1 MNKDESTDT
10 DDFRRP
16 PEADEAPRR
25 VYFNE
30 MQRDVVGVGAHTT
43 VITAGRGT
51 GKGVAHA
58 AVCLRNFQ
66 EMPGSTTAFVVPC
79 AKRGLSNTL
88 PSMFQHWETW
98 GYKRGVHWD
107 VGKKPNSKL
116 DWGRPLIAPE
126 NWENIITFY
135 NGSIGQ
141 IVSQERR
148 GTSNSKSFDFVDIDE
163 AKFVDFEQLKDE
175 TFPANRGQVREFGHC
190 PRHHGLLITS
200 DMPVTTKGSWFL
212 RYEQYHDQE
221 AAETIAELQQLA
233 NALKPRAGFNP
244 QERRR
249 LREVEQ
255 LLFSLRRGLTFARRY
270 SSLTNL
276 AVLGEPWV
284 RQMKRDLPPL
294 VFRTSILC
302 LDPDFRRDGFYSS
315 LTSDNVYRSSNVSAL
330 DSLGFEDLGR
340 LREIGG
346 DSRSDGDIIAGAP
359 LCVAFDYN
367 NNINWLVCGQPDEER
382 RRLNVLRAFYVKYE
396 RKLRELIGDF
406 CAYYAHHHTREVIFY
421 YDNTA
426 LAGNYAVNDEDFAW
440 VIEREFEALG
450 WSVVPV
456 YIGQAMRHMEK
467 YLLINRGL
475 AGQARLRP
483 MFNEEGTADLL
494 VSIKSAGMVGGKKD
508 KRGEKLAETEEDR
521 LEYRTDG
528 SDAFD
533 TLYIGCER
541 FPQDAG
547 LLICTSGSY

>member
-1 MNKDESTDT
+1 MNKDERSDT

-315 LTSDNVYRSSNVSAL
+315 LTSDNVYRSSNVSAI

-406 CAYYAHHHTREVIFY
+406 CAYYAHHHTREVVFY
-421 YDNTA
+421 YDQTA

-450 WSVVPV
+450 WTVVPV

-494 VSIKSAGMVGGKKD
+494 ISIKSAGMVGGKKD

-541 FPQDAG
+541 FPQDGG
-547 LLICTSGSY
+547 LLVCTSGSY

>member
-1 MNKDESTDT
+1 MNKDERTDT

-406 CAYYAHHHTREVIFY
+406 CAYYAHHHTREVVFY

-450 WSVVPV
+450 WTVVPV

-494 VSIKSAGMVGGKKD
+494 ISIKSAGMVGGKKD

-541 FPQDAG
+541 FPQDGG
-547 LLICTSGSY
+547 LLVCTSGSY

>member
-1 MNKDESTDT
+1 MNNAERTDT

-16 PEADEAPRR
+16 HEADEAPRR

-221 AAETIAELQQLA
+221 AAETIAYLQQMA

-276 AVLGEPWV
+276 AVLGEAWV

-346 DSRSDGDIIAGAP
+346 DSRSDGDIIAEAP

-541 FPQDAG
+541 FPQDGG
-547 LLICTSGSY
+547 LLVCTSGSY

>member
-346 DSRSDGDIIAGAP
+346 DSRSDGDIIAEAP

-541 FPQDAG
+541 FPQDGG
-547 LLICTSGSY
+547 LLVCTSGSY

>member
-1 MNKDESTDT
+1 MNKDERTDT

-25 VYFNE
+25 VYFNQ

-233 NALKPRAGFNP
+233 TALKPRAGFNH

-346 DSRSDGDIIAGAP
+346 DSRSDGDIIAEAP

-421 YDNTA
+421 YDQTA

-494 VSIKSAGMVGGKKD
+494 ISIKSAGMVGGKKD

-541 FPQDAG
+541 FPQDGG
-547 LLICTSGSY
+547 LLVCTSGSY

>member
-1 MNKDESTDT
+1 MNKDERIDT

-346 DSRSDGDIIAGAP
+346 DSRSDGDIIAEAP

-406 CAYYAHHHTREVIFY
+406 CAYYAHHHTREVVFY

-541 FPQDAG
+541 FPQDGG
-547 LLICTSGSY
+547 LLVCTSGSY

>member
-1 MNKDESTDT
+1 MNNTEPLESDHIRQQDET
-10 DDFRRP
+10 
-16 PEADEAPRR
+16 AEAPRR

-30 MQRDVVGVGAHTT
+30 MQRDVIGVGAHTT

-79 AKRGLSNTL
+79 AKRGLTNTL
-88 PSMFQHWETW
+88 PSMFQHWESW
-98 GYKRGVHWD
+98 GYRRGIHWD
-107 VGKKPNSKL
+107 VGKKPNQKL
-116 DWGRPLIAPE
+116 GWGTPLIAPE
-126 NWENIITFY
+126 NWDSIITFY

-163 AKFVDFEQLKDE
+163 AKYVDFEQLKDE

-212 RYEQYHDQE
+212 RYEHYHDDE
-221 AAETIAELQQLA
+221 AAATILELQQMA
-233 NALKPRAGFNP
+233 ETLKPRAATDVAA
-244 QERRR
+244 RRKLNEVENILVR
-249 LREVEQ
+249 LRR
-255 LLFSLRRGLTFARRY
+255 SLTFARRY
-270 SSLTNL
+270 SSITNL
-276 AVLGEPWV
+276 AVLGEAWV

-315 LTSDNVYRSSNVSAL
+315 LSSDNIYRSSNVSAI
-330 DSLGFEDLGR
+330 DRLGFEDLSP
-340 LREIGG
+340 LRSIGT
-346 DSRSDGDIIAGAP
+346 DSRSDGDIDDEAP
-359 LCVAFDYN
+359 ICVAFDYN
-367 NNINWLVCGQPDEER
+367 NNINWLVCGQPREDL

-396 RKLRELIGDF
+396 RKLRELVYDF
-406 CAYYAHHHTREVIFY
+406 CTYYAHHRTKEVIFY
-421 YDNTA
+421 YDHTA

-440 VIEREFEALG
+440 VIQREFETNG
-450 WSVVPV
+450 WSVLPV
-456 YIGQAMRHMEK
+456 YIGQAMKHREK

-483 MFNEEGTADLL
+483 MFNEEGTGDLL
-494 VSIKSAGMVGGKKD
+494 ISIKSAGMVGGKKD

-541 FPQDAG
+541 FPQDGG
-547 LLICTSGSY
+547 LLVCTSGSY

>member
-346 DSRSDGDIIAGAP
+346 DSRSDGDIIAEAP

-406 CAYYAHHHTREVIFY
+406 CAYYAHHHTREVVFY
-421 YDNTA
+421 YDQTA

-450 WSVVPV
+450 WTVVPV

-494 VSIKSAGMVGGKKD
+494 ISIKSAGMVGGKKD

-541 FPQDAG
+541 FPQDGG
-547 LLICTSGSY
+547 LLVCTSGSY

>member
-1 MNKDESTDT
+1 MNKDERTDT

-255 LLFSLRRGLTFARRY
+255 LLFNLRRGLTFARRY

-276 AVLGEPWV
+276 AVLGEAWV

-346 DSRSDGDIIAGAP
+346 DSRSDGDIIAEAP

-494 VSIKSAGMVGGKKD
+494 ISIKSAGMVGGKKD

-541 FPQDAG
+541 FPQDGG
-547 LLICTSGSY
+547 LLICTSGSF

>member
-1 MNKDESTDT
+1 MNNAERTDT

-346 DSRSDGDIIAGAP
+346 DSRSDGDIIAEAP

-406 CAYYAHHHTREVIFY
+406 CAYYAHHHTREVVFY

-541 FPQDAG
+541 FPQDGG
-547 LLICTSGSY
+547 LLVCTSGSY

>member
-1 MNKDESTDT
+1 MNKAERTDT

-346 DSRSDGDIIAGAP
+346 DSRSDGDIIAEAP

-494 VSIKSAGMVGGKKD
+494 ISIKSAGMVGGKKD

-541 FPQDAG
+541 FPQDGG
-547 LLICTSGSY
+547 LLVCTSGSY

>member
-1 MNKDESTDT
+1 MNNAESTDT

-346 DSRSDGDIIAGAP
+346 DSRSDGDIIGEAP

-406 CAYYAHHHTREVIFY
+406 CTYYAHHHTREVVFY

-541 FPQDAG
+541 FPQDGG
-547 LLICTSGSY
+547 LLVCTSGSY